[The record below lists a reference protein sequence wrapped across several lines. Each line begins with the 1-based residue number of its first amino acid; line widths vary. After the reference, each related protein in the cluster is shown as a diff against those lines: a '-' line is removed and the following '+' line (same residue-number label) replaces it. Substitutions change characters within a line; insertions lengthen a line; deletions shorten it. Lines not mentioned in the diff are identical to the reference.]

1 MEPAVTIRS
10 REVDQGLVKGIL
22 DNCIAEYKTN
32 TNKDIV
38 LKLDS
43 ESFLPVDSVGGIELL
58 ANRGRIKISNT
69 LEARLDLIAQQLV
82 PEVRVALFGRNV
94 NRKFL
99 D

>member
-1 MEPAVTIRS
+1 MTIRA
-10 REVDQGLVKGIL
+10 REVDINLVKGVL
-22 DNCIAEYKTN
+22 ENCAAEYKNSTG
-32 TNKDIV
+32 KEV
-38 LKLDS
+38 ALKLDS
-43 ESFLPVDSVGGIELL
+43 ESFLPVDSVGGVELL

-82 PEVRVALFGRNV
+82 PEVRVALFGRNP